1 MLTAIERF
9 DQQVNEGLE
18 RLRSPA
24 LDRIFYPLS
33 SAADHS
39 LLWLILGTTRAL
51 RKNDVRIAVRFAA
64 AMGFESAL
72 TNGPIKT
79 IFDRR
84 RPPAGAVVS
93 DPLPYGMHRPITSS
107 FPSGHATAGFTAA
120 MLLSRPGRRAPW
132 FVLAAAVASSRVY
145 VRMHFASDVIGGAV
159 VGLVLGR
166 LLRRWVNPDH

>member
-1 MLTAIERF
+1 MLAGIERF
-9 DQQVNEGLE
+9 DQQVNERLE
-18 RLRSPA
+18 RLRRPA

-51 RKNDVRIAVRFAA
+51 RKNDVKFAARFAA

-79 IFDRR
+79 VFDRR
-84 RPPAGAVVS
+84 RPLAGAVAA

-120 MLLSRPGRRAPW
+120 MVLSRPGRRAPW

-145 VRMHFASDVIGGAV
+145 VRMHFASDVLGGAV

-166 LLRRWVNPDH
+166 VLRRWVNPDH

>member
-1 MLTAIERF
+1 MLTAIDRF
-9 DQQVNEGLE
+9 DQRVNERVE
-18 RLRSPA
+18 RLRSPT
-24 LDRIFYPLS
+24 LDRIFFSLS

-51 RKNDVRIAVRFAA
+51 RKNDVRFAVRFAA

-84 RPPAGAVVS
+84 RPLADETAP

-120 MLLSRPGRRAPW
+120 MLLSQPGRRAPW
-132 FVLAAAVASSRVY
+132 FVVAAAVASSRVY
-145 VRMHFASDVIGGAV
+145 VRMHFASDVIGGAL
-159 VGLVLGR
+159 VGLALGR

>member
-1 MLTAIERF
+1 MLSPIERF
-9 DQQVNEGLE
+9 DQRVNERVE
-18 RLRSPA
+18 RLRRPA

-39 LLWLILGTTRAL
+39 LLWLILGTTRAF
-51 RKNDVRIAVRFAA
+51 RHNDAKFAVRFAA

-72 TNGPIKT
+72 TNGPIKAV
-79 IFDRR
+79 FDRR
-84 RPPAGAVVS
+84 RPLASEVAP

-120 MLLSRPGRRAPW
+120 MLLSRRRRAPW
-132 FVLAAAVASSRVY
+132 FLLATVVASSRVY

-159 VGLVLGR
+159 VGLILGR
-166 LLRRWVNPDH
+166 LLRRWVNVNH

>member
-9 DQQVNEGLE
+9 DHQVNERLE

-51 RKNDVRIAVRFAA
+51 RKNDVKFAVRFAA

-84 RPPAGAVVS
+84 RPLAGAVVS

-120 MLLSRPGRRAPW
+120 VLLSRPGRRAPW

>member
-9 DQQVNEGLE
+9 DQQVNERLE
-18 RLRSPA
+18 RLRRPA
-24 LDRIFYPLS
+24 LDRIVYPLS

-51 RKNDVRIAVRFAA
+51 RKNDVRFAVRFAV

-84 RPPAGAVVS
+84 RPPAGAVTA

-120 MLLSRPGRRAPW
+120 MLLSRPGHRAPW
-132 FVLAAAVASSRVY
+132 FVVAAAVASSRVY

-159 VGLVLGR
+159 VGLILGR

>member
-84 RPPAGAVVS
+84 RPLAGAVVS

>member
-1 MLTAIERF
+1 MLSPIERF
-9 DQQVNEGLE
+9 DQHVNERLE
-18 RLRSPA
+18 RLRRPA

-39 LLWLILGTTRAL
+39 LLWLILGTTRAF
-51 RKNDVRIAVRFAA
+51 RHNDAKFAVRFAA

-72 TNGPIKT
+72 TNGPIKAV
-79 IFDRR
+79 FDRA
-84 RPPAGAVVS
+84 RPLAAEVAP

-132 FVLAAAVASSRVY
+132 FLLAAVVASSRVY

-159 VGLVLGR
+159 VGLILGR
-166 LLRRWVNPDH
+166 LLRRWVNVDH

>member
-9 DQQVNEGLE
+9 DQQVNERLE
-18 RLRSPA
+18 RLRRPA

-39 LLWLILGTTRAL
+39 LLWLILGTFRAY
-51 RKNDVRIAVRFAA
+51 RRNDARFAVRFAA

-72 TNGPIKT
+72 TNGPIKAV
-79 IFDRR
+79 FDRR
-84 RPPAGAVVS
+84 RPLAGAVTA

-120 MLLSRPGRRAPW
+120 MLLSRPGHRAPW
-132 FVLAAAVASSRVY
+132 FVVAAAVASSRVY

>member
-1 MLTAIERF
+1 MLTLIERF
-9 DQQVNEGLE
+9 DQRVNERLE
-18 RLRSPA
+18 RLRRPA

-39 LLWLILGTTRAL
+39 LLWLILGTFRAY
-51 RKNDVRIAVRFAA
+51 RHNDAKFAARFAA

-79 IFDRR
+79 VFDRR
-84 RPPAGAVVS
+84 RPLAGAVAP

-132 FVLAAAVASSRVY
+132 FLLAAAVSSSRVY

-166 LLRRWVNPDH
+166 LLRRWVNLGH